1 MDTVNLRP
9 DCARCAALCCI
20 GLAFDRSALFAFDKL
35 AGEPC
40 RNLEPSGRC
49 RIHGELERRGFGGC
63 VAFDCHGAGQ
73 YVTQAM
79 FGGRSWRDDP
89 SLLEPM
95 MAAFRAIQ
103 EVHELLSML
112 REARGLALPHAVGLK
127 LAALEQALMPAAGWT
142 RQDVAVGRVR
152 AATEEV
158 RAFLRTLQPFAEAAV
173 RRPVQPA
180 DPAA

>member
-1 MDTVNLRP
+1 MDTVSLRP

-20 GLAFDRSALFAFDKL
+20 GLAFDRSALFAFDKP

-49 RIHGELERRGFGGC
+49 RIHGELESRGFGGC
-63 VAFDCHGAGQ
+63 VAFDCHGAGH
-73 YVTQAM
+73 YVTQEM

-95 MAAFRAIQ
+95 MTAFRPIH
-103 EVHELLSML
+103 EIHELLTML
-112 REARGLALPHAVGLK
+112 REARGLPLPHAVGGR

-142 RQDVAVGRVR
+142 RQDVADGRVR

-158 RAFLRTLQPFAEAAV
+158 REFLRSLRPFAGQTA
-173 RRPVQPA
+173 RRPAQAPA
-180 DPAA
+180 E